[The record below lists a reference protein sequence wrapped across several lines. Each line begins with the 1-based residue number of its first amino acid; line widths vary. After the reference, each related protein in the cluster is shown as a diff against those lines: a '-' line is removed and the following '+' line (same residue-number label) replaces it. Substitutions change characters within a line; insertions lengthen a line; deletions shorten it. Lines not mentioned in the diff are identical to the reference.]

1 LPHLFFAI
9 TAGYERPRPII
20 EGLLLPKLIPMKFHI
35 FDYGFLDVFPGTSDK
50 LSSAKD
56 MMRENP

>member
-1 LPHLFFAI
+1 M
-9 TAGYERPRPII
+9 TAGYECPRPII